1 VGRVSGRIECRGFP
15 AGCDVAHITVKPG
28 VDHGSRL
35 PRRKVF
41 IMTSPELNIAWSK
54 VWEVLRAKVC
64 NPGG

>member
-1 VGRVSGRIECRGFP
+1 MECRVFP
-15 AGCDVAHITVKPG
+15 AGCDVAHTTLKPG

-41 IMTSPELNIAWSK
+41 VMTSPELNIAWSK
-54 VWEVLRAKVC
+54 VWEVLRGKVR